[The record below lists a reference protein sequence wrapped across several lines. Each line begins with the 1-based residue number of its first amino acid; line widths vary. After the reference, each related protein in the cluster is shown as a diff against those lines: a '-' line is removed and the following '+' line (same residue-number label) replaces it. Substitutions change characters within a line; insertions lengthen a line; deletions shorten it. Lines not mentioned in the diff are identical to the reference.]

1 MWKQIATGAACLAAI
16 TAAGAFLAAQ
26 ATPEPGKTVRNV
38 SISRLAGGQSF
49 APVCKASDIVDSR
62 PDPAWVGVSFAGD
75 NCQAPVVPAA
85 LNGST
90 ASRVQVVAS
99 MAALKRYNTAS
110 DAFQRCVRDFV
121 AAKRAQAEKISKPVS
136 NSLVIIENHR
146 ILASETNKNKVAAQ
160 VRAAIV
166 AFNEYGSECP

>member
-1 MWKQIATGAACLAAI
+1 MWKQIATGAACLAVI
-16 TAAGAFLAAQ
+16 TAAGALLVAQ
-26 ATPEPGKTVRNV
+26 ATPEPDRAVRNV
-38 SISRLAGGQSF
+38 SISRLASGQSF
-49 APVCKASDIVDSR
+49 APVCKASEIVDSR
-62 PDPAWVGVSFAGD
+62 PDPAWVGASFAGD
-75 NCQAPVVPAA
+75 NCQAPVMPAV

-99 MAALKRYNTAS
+99 MAAMRRYTAAS
-110 DAFQRCVRDFV
+110 DAFQRCIVDFV
-121 AAKRAQAEKISKPVS
+121 AAKRAQAEKINKPLS

-146 ILASETNKNKVAAQ
+146 ILASESNKKKATAQ